1 MICQEGVKSEMQ
13 SGSPI
18 RRALSGEAA
27 ALSEL
32 GRELFRQ
39 GYLATHPEPEFS
51 RYVARTFSPEVF
63 TRDLAD
69 PHKVVL
75 VADEPST
82 GSLIAY
88 AVLRDGSPSSEQS
101 TDYEGAPIEILRFYV
116 DEKWHGAGVAQALMT
131 ACVAEATT
139 RRRDVIWVQTWQQSA
154 RALAFYEK
162 MGFVV
167 AGTAKFEF
175 GDRFD
180 DDFLLVRRV

>member
-1 MICQEGVKSEMQ
+1 MQ
-13 SGSPI
+13 RSSPI
-18 RRALSGEAA
+18 RRALPVEAA

-32 GRELFRQ
+32 AAELFRQ

-51 RYVARTFSPEVF
+51 RYVARAFSTDAF

-69 PHKVVL
+69 PHKVIL
-75 VADEPST
+75 VVEEAPT

-88 AVLRDGSPSSEQS
+88 AVLRDGAPSGEQS
-101 TDYEGAPIEILRFYV
+101 REYEGDAIEILRFYV
-116 DEKWHGAGVAQALMT
+116 DEKWHGAGVAQALMN
-131 ACVAEATT
+131 ACVVEATT
-139 RRRDVIWVQTWQQSA
+139 RGCDVIWVQAWQQAA
-154 RALAFYEK
+154 RAVAFYK
-162 MGFVV
+162 KAGFVV

>member
-1 MICQEGVKSEMQ
+1 MQ
-13 SGSPI
+13 NPSPI
-18 RRALSGEAA
+18 RRARPGEAA

-32 GRELFRQ
+32 AAELFRQ

-51 RYVARTFSPEVF
+51 RYVARTFPTEAF

-69 PHKVVL
+69 PCKVIL
-75 VADEPST
+75 VADDPST

-88 AVLRDGSPSSEQS
+88 AVLRDGAPSGEKSPGY
-101 TDYEGAPIEILRFYV
+101 DGAAIEILRFYV

-131 ACVAEATT
+131 ACVAEAKA
-139 RRRDVIWVQTWQQSA
+139 RQCDVIWVQAWQHA
-154 RALAFYEK
+154 GRAVAFYKKE
-162 MGFVV
+162 GFVV